1 MKTQLDYIVQF
12 GLLGSVNKIM
22 IDNKIFWADDFD
34 GEKAKGG
41 IFVRA
46 VDLKKFLELVEA
58 NENGNGGEVVG
69 LRFDENNLEIIV
81 KDLAS

>member
-1 MKTQLDYIVQF
+1 
-12 GLLGSVNKIM
+12 M
-22 IDNKIFWADDFD
+22 IDNKIFWAEDFY

-58 NENGNGGEVVG
+58 NENGNGGD
-69 LRFDENNLEIIV
+69 LPNKASKQPRIV
-81 KDLAS
+81 RLQDHYS